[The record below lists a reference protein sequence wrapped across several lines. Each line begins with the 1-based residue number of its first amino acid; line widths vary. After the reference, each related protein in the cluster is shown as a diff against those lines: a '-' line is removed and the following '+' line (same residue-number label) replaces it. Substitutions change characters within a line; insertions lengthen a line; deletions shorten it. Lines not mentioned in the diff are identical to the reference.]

1 MEAMKLTSSEKM
13 ALAVA
18 AEVSLTTVER
28 FVRNGEKAL
37 QPKTAT
43 RIKAALE
50 AREKAAA
57 QP

>member
-1 MEAMKLTSSEKM
+1 MKLTSSEKM